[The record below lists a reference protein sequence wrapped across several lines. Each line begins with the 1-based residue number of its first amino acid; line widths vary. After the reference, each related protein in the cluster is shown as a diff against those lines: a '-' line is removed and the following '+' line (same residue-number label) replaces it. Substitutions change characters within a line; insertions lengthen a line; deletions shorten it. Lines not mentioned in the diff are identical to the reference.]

1 MTKTNSVRSPRRPV
15 RAALTAAVAV
25 ALLVVL
31 SACASS
37 NDAASTG
44 AHVAGFWPGLWHG
57 FILPVSLIISWFNS
71 SVGIYEVHNNGGWYD
86 TGFALGASFV
96 FGSVLGGSRGA
107 ASAGRRRNA

>member
-1 MTKTNSVRSPRRPV
+1 MTEPKPWRSLRRPAV
-15 RAALTAAVAV
+15 AALTV

-31 SACASS
+31 TGCAGS
-37 NDAASTG
+37 NDVAGTG
-44 AHVAGFWPGLWHG
+44 QDLAGFWPGLWHG

-86 TGFALGASFV
+86 TGFVLGASFV

-107 ASAGRRRNA
+107 ATASRRRG

>member
-1 MTKTNSVRSPRRPV
+1 MTKTNSVRRPRRPA
-15 RAALTAAVAV
+15 RAAPTAAVAV

-37 NDAASTG
+37 NDVASTAG
-44 AHVAGFWPGLWHG
+44 HVAGFWPGLWHG

-86 TGFALGASFV
+86 TGFVLGASFV
-96 FGSVLGGSRGA
+96 FGTVLGGSRGA
-107 ASAGRRRNA
+107 ASAGRRCNT